1 MSLVV
6 LAPPSSTWNTAY
18 VTWTFCM
25 DSVAVPWLDVASSPP
40 DGWPFGM
47 GERSRSWAKRGSPGF
62 ADAGCTITHMQ
73 GRGRGRRRTE
83 LPSSQRPV
91 LADRPGLSSRS
102 ISSQLRLTSSA
113 PQTVGSGA
121 GAVALSGD
129 RSRSHFSPGF
139 PCGPLHC
146 GDHYQ
151 VLRFQP
157 PPHRTVRAVLPHTAH
172 RRRSPPAFG
181 LARQSR
187 KGLGSTTIPDKV
199 ISPSWSGDWKATT
212 DQPNSRD
219 RRVRLLMNSASRIR
233 A

>member
-121 GAVALSGD
+121 GAVALSGE

-146 GDHYQ
+146 GDHWPGAPFPAPAASN
-151 VLRFQP
+151 RACGSPAHGSPTPFTAGIRPCP
-157 PPHRTVRAVLPHTAH
+157 PVPEGPGVDDDSRQGDQSELVRGLEGDHRPAELPG
-172 RRRSPPAFG
+172 PAG
-181 LARQSR
+181 GAC
-187 KGLGSTTIPDKV
+187 
-199 ISPSWSGDWKATT
+199 
-212 DQPNSRD
+212 
-219 RRVRLLMNSASRIR
+219 
-233 A
+233 